1 VNVLKPHKKSAVL
14 TLLARGVS
22 QHKIHE
28 LTGVDRKTVRD
39 LDRARRAP
47 PDLISNSP
55 RVATGSG
62 DEIPPP
68 RPPDGGASGTAEL
81 RPIPERARSACEPHR
96 EWIEAQVRLQ
106 RNAYA
111 IYQDLVDRHDFK
123 AKYNSVKRF
132 VRALKCRDPDQFDRL
147 EFLPGEEAQVDYGE
161 GAPTLDPKTGRYR
174 RPRLFVMTLRYSR
187 RSFRKVVWKSSTQT
201 WCRLHEEAFR
211 YFGGCPE
218 YVVLDNLKEGVIK
231 PDIYEPE
238 LNRVYAAMLAHYG
251 VTADPT
257 RVRDPDRKGTVENAI
272 QHTQSTALK
281 GRRFESIE
289 EQNEF
294 LRHWEEKW
302 AAPRIHGRAKR
313 QVEAM
318 FQEEKPFL
326 KGLPVAPFR
335 YFVDGTRTVCDDTTI
350 TVDGASYAAR
360 PAPIGS
366 QVLVRVYDLEI
377 EVRDLRTQELI
388 RVHPRAAPGSL
399 RLPEHERPFNPSR
412 QTHYLLAQ
420 AEAVGPRTHELC
432 LKLFEKQGRV
442 SQKSMWGILG
452 VARKYPARIA
462 EQACEIA
469 LARGVR
475 SSREV
480 RAIADTVFAEALAK
494 VEAHGAATSVPAES
508 SLTQHDPL
516 IRDAAE
522 YDEFFNRAARAAATA
537 HNPKEEMTNDDD
549 HARDGANPTAAPAL
563 RSPSDAGDPCA
574 AGPGLQSGLFGD
586 LLADPAGRARS
597 AALAADRA
605 QIYPFRPRREA
616 DAAGV

>member
-1 VNVLKPHKKSAVL
+1 MNVLKPHKKTAVL
-14 TLLARGVS
+14 TLLARGIS

-28 LTGVDRKTVRD
+28 LTGVDRKTIRE
-39 LDRARRAP
+39 LDRARRTVP

-55 RVATGSG
+55 RVATGSPS
-62 DEIPPP
+62 EIPPP
-68 RPPDGGASGTAEL
+68 WPPDGGASTASES
-81 RPIPERARSACEPHR
+81 RPIPGFARSACEPHR

-106 RNAYA
+106 RNACA

-132 VRALKCRDPDQFDRL
+132 VRALRRRDPDQFDRL

-161 GAPTLDPKTGRYR
+161 GALTLDPRTGRYR
-174 RPRLFVMTLRYSR
+174 RPRLFVMTLRFSR
-187 RSFRKVVWKSSTQT
+187 RSFRKVVWKSSAET

-231 PDIYEPE
+231 PDLYEPE
-238 LNRVYAAMLAHYG
+238 LNRLYAAMLAHNG

-272 QHTQSTALK
+272 QHTQGTALK
-281 GRRFESIE
+281 GRKFESIE

-294 LRHWEEKW
+294 LQHWEEKW

-326 KGLPVAPFR
+326 RALPIVPFR
-335 YFVDGTRTVCDDTTI
+335 YFAEGTRTVYDDTTI

-360 PAPIGS
+360 PAAIGS
-366 QVLVRVYDLEI
+366 QVLVRVYGLEI
-377 EVRDLRTQELI
+377 EIRDLRTQELI
-388 RVHPRAAPGSL
+388 RVHPRAAPGSI

-412 QTHYLLAQ
+412 QTNYLLAQ

-452 VARKYPARIA
+452 VAKKYPARIT

-469 LARGVR
+469 LASGVR
-475 SSREV
+475 SSKQV
-480 RAIADTVFAEALAK
+480 RTIADHCFAEALAK
-494 VEAHGAATSVPAES
+494 VERAETSGAASEPRLA
-508 SLTQHDPL
+508 QHDPL

-522 YDEFFNRAARAAATA
+522 YDEFFNRAARAAVTA
-537 HNPKEEMTNDDD
+537 HNPKEEMKNDDD
-549 HARDGANPTAAPAL
+549 HARDGENAATTPAL
-563 RSPSDAGDPCA
+563 WSPSNPGNPRA
-574 AGPGLQSGLFGD
+574 AGAGIQPGLFGD
-586 LLADPAGRARS
+586 LLADSAGRARP
-597 AALAADRA
+597 ATLAADRA
-605 QIYPFRPRREA
+605 
-616 DAAGV
+616 